1 MMERD
6 EKREREEQ
14 EFEIKQKKQ
23 SEKIQRIQKFIPKEL
38 LENDLELGYF
48 AELDATFKSTTDEIQ
63 ANYLKKSQSL
73 LKECHNPPYI
83 SYKKD
88 KYIIKEMLKMVSAF

>member
-6 EKREREEQ
+6 EKLERDKRDA
-14 EFEIKQKKQ
+14 EIRLKKQ
-23 SEKIQRIQKFIPKEL
+23 SEKIEWIQKFIPKEL

-63 ANYLKKSQSL
+63 ANYLKKSAAM
-73 LKECHNPPYI
+73 LKEC
-83 SYKKD
+83 
-88 KYIIKEMLKMVSAF
+88 

>member
-6 EKREREEQ
+6 EKLEKDKRDA
-14 EFEIKQKKQ
+14 EIRLKKQ
-23 SEKIQRIQKFIPKEL
+23 SEKIEWIQKFIPKEL

-63 ANYLKKSQSL
+63 ANYLKKSAAM
-73 LKECHNPPYI
+73 LKEC
-83 SYKKD
+83 
-88 KYIIKEMLKMVSAF
+88 